1 MTGIATGGIFAAAG
15 LLGAAGVAA
24 AAAAAHVTGG
34 GSLASAAEI
43 LMIHAAALTGLGAA
57 VRTGGRGRGGF
68 VVVAAGLALGAGLF
82 GGDVALRALS
92 DHRLFPMAAP
102 IGGSILIGSWLVLA
116 ILALA
121 GRLGAREP
129 S

>member
-1 MTGIATGGIFAAAG
+1 MTGAASRWIFAVAG
-15 LLGAAGVAA
+15 LFGAAGVAA

-34 GSLASAAEI
+34 GSLATAAEI

-57 VRTGGRGRGGF
+57 TRTGGGALCA
-68 VVVAAGLALGAGLF
+68 VAAGLTFGAGLF

-116 ILALA
+116 VLAIA
-121 GRLGAREP
+121 GRVGSRDR